1 MFGYIIV
8 AEIVPCANSNCSMLI
23 SFTKLCSEGTGR
35 SRGGVVAS
43 LSETVSLDRSL
54 YLCGSSVDP
63 AFLLLYVNSSSK
75 PGALQAVEGTPVAKC
90 LARLDDLVILHGAGD
105 HP

>member
-1 MFGYIIV
+1 
-8 AEIVPCANSNCSMLI
+8 MLI
-23 SFTKLCSEGTGR
+23 SSTKLCSEGTGR
-35 SRGGVVAS
+35 SHGGVVAS

-63 AFLLLYVNSSSK
+63 AFLLLYVK
-75 PGALQAVEGTPVAKC
+75 QALQAVEGTPVAKC